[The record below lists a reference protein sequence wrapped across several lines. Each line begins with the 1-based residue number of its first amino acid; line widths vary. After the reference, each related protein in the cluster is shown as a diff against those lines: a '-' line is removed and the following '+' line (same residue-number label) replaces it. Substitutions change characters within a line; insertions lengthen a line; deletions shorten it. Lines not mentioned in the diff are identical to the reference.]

1 MILANNTDTS
11 SPPYPTRF
19 RFRSARTR
27 TTRNFSARRWTPDF
41 PLRLSR
47 IDPRSGRNDTGD
59 ADDDYTCFKCAC
71 RGGMRPATIDDFKA
85 VYDIAEAYHK
95 EYRAKMRHAPFG
107 FDWKKA
113 ASQLYNWLQ
122 AEGSI
127 IYIADHG
134 CIVGEI
140 AEPWFS
146 SDKLGQVFWCYVWP
160 GLSKRDCFPLTGKG
174 FCRRSKKPRRDLR
187 HLGRKRNEQYANAF
201 QVLESLWISF
211 NRQCE
216 QAFFGGQSS
225 CRC

>member
-1 MILANNTDTS
+1 M
-11 SPPYPTRF
+11 
-19 RFRSARTR
+19 
-27 TTRNFSARRWTPDF
+27 
-41 PLRLSR
+41 
-47 IDPRSGRNDTGD
+47 
-59 ADDDYTCFKCAC
+59 
-71 RGGMRPATIDDFKA
+71 
-85 VYDIAEAYHK
+85 AEAYHK

-107 FDWKKA
+107 FDWQKG

-127 IYIADHG
+127 NYIADHG

-160 GLSKRDCFPLTGKG
+160 DYRNGIVFRSLVKAFVEEAKNRGAIYVIWDDSNGMSNTRMISKFLSHFG
-174 FCRRSKKPRRDLR
+174 FR
-187 HLGRKRNEQYANAF
+187 
-201 QVLESLWISF
+201 V

-216 QAFFGGQSS
+216 QAFFGGQLP